1 MNQLVE
7 HLAEELR
14 SAWRFRWIA
23 FGVAGAVAVLG
34 WLVVFA
40 LPDRYESSA
49 RVFVDTRTALKP
61 VIKDLSIEQDVNA
74 QLNYVRQSLL
84 AGPQLRKIAEQSG
97 VLLPTM
103 VQPSQ
108 QAKVLKR
115 MADSMTLEVRSA
127 TGNPTDDTAGS
138 IYSISCQDQYRARS
152 LRVVKT
158 LLNTLVEQTLSGKRK
173 GSENAQKF
181 LEAQLKLYETRLRDS
196 ENSLA
201 EFKKRNVGLMPTDQG
216 QGGGGGGYFQQL
228 QAEMDASKK
237 AE

>member
-74 QLNYVRQSLL
+74 QLNFVRQSLL
-84 AGPQLRKIAEQSG
+84 AGAQLRKIAEQTG
-97 VLLPTM
+97 VLLPT
-103 VQPSQ
+103 VLSQ
-108 QAKVLKR
+108 SEQAKILKKL
-115 MADSMTLEVRSA
+115 ADGITLEVRSA
-127 TGNPTDDTAGS
+127 GENPKDDRPAASTAS
-138 IYSISCQDQYRARS
+138 RTRTRTARA
-152 LRVVKT
+152 
-158 LLNTLVEQTLSGKRK
+158 
-173 GSENAQKF
+173 AC
-181 LEAQLKLYETRLRDS
+181 
-196 ENSLA
+196 
-201 EFKKRNVGLMPTDQG
+201 
-216 QGGGGGGYFQQL
+216 
-228 QAEMDASKK
+228 ASSRRC
-237 AE
+237 